1 MFKRIFPGHDPN
13 YKSYFSPAVLKRN
26 NLILLTCLIILI
38 LFLPAISIDGMHL
51 FVDIILSLIII
62 VGVSS
67 LEFNKKTMK
76 ILSYFGAISLLLI
89 WINNILGGDTIKM
102 ITNVALVCFI
112 IFITLNMIIYIA
124 KSRKVTS
131 VIILNA
137 INSYLL
143 MGLIGSYLF
152 AITELVHHYILGYTT
167 RAIQFAS
174 GSGSEFHDFI
184 YFSFVTMTTLG
195 YGDIT
200 PVSSLAKSITLLV
213 SISGQLYLTILVATL
228 VGKLLSN
235 PDSIK

>member
-1 MFKRIFPGHDPN
+1 MFRRIFPGHDPN
-13 YKSYFSPAVLKRN
+13 YKSFFSPAVLKRN

-62 VGVSS
+62 AGVSS
-67 LEFNKKTMK
+67 LEFNKKTMN

-89 WINNILGGDTIKM
+89 WINNILGGDIIKM
-102 ITNVALVCFI
+102 ITNVTLVCFI
-112 IFITLNMIIYIA
+112 IYITLRMIIHIA

-152 AITELVHHYILGYTT
+152 AITELVNHNLLGYSTN
-167 RAIQFAS
+167 AIKFAV
-174 GSGSEFHDFI
+174 GSGTDFHDFI
-184 YFSFVTMTTLG
+184 YFSLVTMTTLG

-200 PVSSLAKSITLLV
+200 PVSSLAKSMTILV

-235 PDSIK
+235 PDSKK

>member
-13 YKSYFSPAVLKRN
+13 YKSYFSPEVLKRN

-38 LFLPAISIDGMHL
+38 LLLPIIPGDGRHWL
-51 FVDIILSLIII
+51 ADIILSLIII
-62 VGVSS
+62 SGVSS
-67 LEFNKKTMK
+67 LKFKKKTMK
-76 ILSYFGAISLLLI
+76 KLSYFGATTLLLI
-89 WINNILGGDTIKM
+89 WINKIVNYNLTKM
-102 ITNVALVCFI
+102 ITIIIVVCFI
-112 IFITLNMIIYIA
+112 IYITLRMIIHIA
-124 KSRKVTS
+124 QSRKVTS

-143 MGLIGSYLF
+143 MGIIGSLLF
-152 AITELVHHYILGYTT
+152 AITELVNHYILGYTT

-174 GSGSEFHDFI
+174 AGGKEFHDFI

>member
-13 YKSYFSPAVLKRN
+13 YKSYFSLAVLKRN

-38 LFLPAISIDGMHL
+38 LFLPGISGDARHWL
-51 FVDIILSLIII
+51 VDIILSLIII
-62 VGVSS
+62 AGVSS
-67 LEFNKKTMK
+67 LEFDKRTMK
-76 ILSYFGAISLLLI
+76 ILSYFGAITLLLI
-89 WINNILGGDTIKM
+89 WTNSIMNLDIIKILNFIVT
-102 ITNVALVCFI
+102 VCFI
-112 IFITLNMIIYIA
+112 IYITINMIIHIA
-124 KSRKVTS
+124 QSRKVTA

-143 MGLIGSYLF
+143 MGIIGSFLF
-152 AITELVHHYILGYTT
+152 AITELVHHFILGYNT
-167 RAIQFAS
+167 RAIQFATDS
-174 GSGSEFHDFI
+174 GKEFHDFI

-200 PVSSLAKSITLLV
+200 PVSSLAKSMTLLI

-235 PDSIK
+235 PDSKK

>member
-1 MFKRIFPGHDPN
+1 MIRRIFPGHDPN
-13 YKSYFSPAVLKRN
+13 YRSYFSPEVLKRN

-38 LFLPAISIDGMHL
+38 LFLPGIDDHAKHYL
-51 FVDIILSLIII
+51 VDIVLSLVIIA
-62 VGVSS
+62 GVSS
-67 LEFNKKTMK
+67 LEFDKKTMK
-76 ILSYFGAISLLLI
+76 RLSYFGAVTLLVI
-89 WINNILGGDTIKM
+89 WINNIFDKDIIKI
-102 ITNVALVCFI
+102 ITFFVILCFI
-112 IFITLNMIIYIA
+112 IYITLNMIIYIA

-143 MGLIGSYLF
+143 MGLIGSFLF
-152 AITELVHHYILGYTT
+152 AITELVHNNILGYSTK
-167 RAIQFAS
+167 AIKFGT

-213 SISGQLYLTILVATL
+213 CISGQLYLTILIATL

-235 PDSIK
+235 PDSKN